1 MNSLTFVILHSMSSR
16 ALRRAQKE
24 RELAQQVPDSASES
38 DDTED
43 LISSSAAKPSA
54 FALLGDVNEDE
65 GETNDEE
72 DGSEVLSGDVESR
85 QAHQNLDADEEE
97 EEEEEEEQTTT
108 ASQATSKSSAKKKKK
123 KKSKKASTTP
133 LKPSVSQNGLD
144 EIDRALQSL
153 TTDKGEN
160 NSTLMA
166 GAPDPAVMEVCKF
179 LSIDS
184 ASLRVENEMRRLF
197 GKVAF
202 EPEHTEEGR
211 GHGNRQR
218 LQPGEGAS
226 LSEAVSGRQ
235 AQGGPGLSAVLRR
248 RNIFIP
254 GKEDWPKAT
263 GGGLTMDIVGTTPG
277 GIVEYTYVHNN
288 AYQNQQKEFEA
299 CVSMMDPSMMVNLL
313 RFNPYHVSTLLQ
325 VSEIAKQDRD
335 PATSGELLERALFS
349 FGRAV
354 HSSFAQNL
362 AAGKARLDFKRPENR
377 EFWLAAWRYINNI
390 GLRATWRT
398 AYEWTKL
405 LLSLDPEN
413 DPYCVR
419 LVIDQLAFR
428 ARQPQN
434 FLDLSRSQFF
444 SEKWSSLPNIQYSRS
459 IAMRQ
464 LDPKSTAASDTLVEA
479 VERFPWVG
487 ARLFQELGI
496 DKVPR
501 SIWGSTASS
510 PVDIM
515 YTELYL
521 NQGLDLWKLPE
532 TSKFLADVVTQ
543 SDINSSAR
551 VNTEDISLNEARF
564 TYLTDKPA
572 LIGLIPRSITSTIE
586 SASDPLPPADSIR
599 SYTTGNS
606 NRRDFSSNVA
616 NRPEPNALAASDPGA
631 FIQEINSFQRFFEL
645 LIPGFTDPPSAEAE
659 ATFVSAPAGRQS
671 MPGAFSSHDSDSDGE
686 ENERDA
692 DDEPS
697 TPAPDLAALE
707 ISEQD
712 VDEAIS
718 RSGLSMAQLRTAL
731 TRFVSL
737 REALV
742 GMPGQT
748 VRAENGDEVV
758 MLSTGMARVTNAQG
772 HRIDEGVAREREE
785 EDVARAL
792 GETGNEDD
800 Y

>member
-1 MNSLTFVILHSMSSR
+1 MSSR
-16 ALRRAQKE
+16 ALRKAQKE

-38 DDTED
+38 DNAED
-43 LISSSAAKPSA
+43 LIPSSTKPSA
-54 FALLGDVNEDE
+54 FALLGDVEDE
-65 GETNDEE
+65 DEANDEE
-72 DGSEVLSGDVESR
+72 DELEALSATVQQPQDHTSVDE
-85 QAHQNLDADEEE
+85 DDDEE
-97 EEEEEEEQTTT
+97 QPVP
-108 ASQATSKSSAKKKKK
+108 ATHSTPRTSAKKKKK
-123 KKSKKASTTP
+123 KKAKKASTTP
-133 LKPSVSQNGLD
+133 AKVIAAQDGLD
-144 EIDRALQSL
+144 EIDQALKSL

-160 NSTLMA
+160 DTTLIA
-166 GAPDPAVMEVCKF
+166 GAPDPAIMEVCKL

-202 EPEHTEEGR
+202 EPEHTEEAR

-218 LQPGEGAS
+218 LQAGEGAS

-263 GGGLTMDIVGTTPG
+263 GGGLTMDIVGTSPG

-398 AYEWTKL
+398 AYEWSKL

-444 SEKWSSLPNIQYSRS
+444 SEKWSSLPNIQYSKS

-464 LDPKSTAASDTLVEA
+464 LDPKSTAASDTLVKA
-479 VERFPWVG
+479 VERLPWVG

-501 SIWGSTASS
+501 SIWGSSASS
-510 PVDIM
+510 PVDVM

-521 NQGLDLWKLPE
+521 TQGLDLWKLPE
-532 TSKFLADVVTQ
+532 TSKFLSDVVTA
-543 SDINSSAR
+543 STIDISHAR
-551 VNTEDISLNEARF
+551 VNVADISLDEARF
-564 TYLTDKPA
+564 AYLTDKPA

-586 SASDPLPPADSIR
+586 SASDPLPPVDSIR
-599 SYTTGNS
+599 SYSTGSS
-606 NRRDFSSNVA
+606 NRRDFSSNVT

-659 ATFVSAPAGRQS
+659 STSASAPAARQS
-671 MPGAFSSHDSDSDGE
+671 MPGAFSSYDSDEDTEGE
-686 ENERDA
+686 DTPHERDA

-697 TPAPDLAALE
+697 TPTLAALE

-712 VDEAIS
+712 VDEAIA
-718 RSGLSMAQLRTAL
+718 RSGMSMAQLRTAL

-737 REALV
+737 REVLV

-758 MLSTGMARVTNAQG
+758 MLPTGMARVTNANHG
-772 HRIDEGVAREREE
+772 RNDEGAARERREGEDMAWELMDGGNE
-785 EDVARAL
+785 EDQ
-792 GETGNEDD
+792 
-800 Y
+800 